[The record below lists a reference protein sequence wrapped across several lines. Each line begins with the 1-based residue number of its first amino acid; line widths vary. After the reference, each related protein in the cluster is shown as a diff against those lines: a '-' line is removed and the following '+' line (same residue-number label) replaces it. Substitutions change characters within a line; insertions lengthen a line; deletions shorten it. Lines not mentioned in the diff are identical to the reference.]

1 MSAMLKGMLDAVK
14 RRPQDKKLTPN
25 WMKAVEGTV
34 EAYLGEAPEKFTF
47 EGKEYTPLSFRDYL
61 GIDASNYVSLTSF
74 THHPFYSTFAIEVP
88 DNWAMQSS
96 YNLPLEEFWQ
106 VMTYSLKNGYTFAW
120 GSDVSEKGFS
130 FKNGIGIVPTHDS
143 LLKVVGKDNKHFS
156 DAGADK
162 IGSAFDSPQAEKTI
176 TQEMRQMGFD
186 NKTTTDDHGMH
197 AVGLA
202 EDQKGN
208 MYVKIKN
215 SWGTPNYL
223 KGYMFISE
231 AYMKYKT
238 INIQIHKDAIPKDIK
253 KKLGI
258 K

>member
-1 MSAMLKGMLDAVK
+1 
-14 RRPQDKKLTPN
+14 
-25 WMKAVEGTV
+25 
-34 EAYLGEAPEKFTF
+34 
-47 EGKEYTPLSFRDYL
+47 
-61 GIDASNYVSLTSF
+61 
-74 THHPFYSTFAIEVP
+74 
-88 DNWAMQSS
+88 
-96 YNLPLEEFWQ
+96 
-106 VMTYSLKNGYTFAW
+106 
-120 GSDVSEKGFS
+120 
-130 FKNGIGIVPTHDS
+130 
-143 LLKVVGKDNKHFS
+143 
-156 DAGADK
+156 
-162 IGSAFDSPQAEKTI
+162 
-176 TQEMRQMGFD
+176 MGFD

>member
-1 MSAMLKGMLDAVK
+1 MIRLK
-14 RRPQDKKLTPN
+14 
-25 WMKAVEGTV
+25 
-34 EAYLGEAPEKFTF
+34 
-47 EGKEYTPLSFRDYL
+47 
-61 GIDASNYVSLTSF
+61 
-74 THHPFYSTFAIEVP
+74 
-88 DNWAMQSS
+88 
-96 YNLPLEEFWQ
+96 
-106 VMTYSLKNGYTFAW
+106 LK
-120 GSDVSEKGFS
+120 
-130 FKNGIGIVPTHDS
+130 
-143 LLKVVGKDNKHFS
+143 
-156 DAGADK
+156 
-162 IGSAFDSPQAEKTI
+162 KTI